1 MLKLPM
7 LASGL
12 ALMMASSA
20 FALTKPAF
28 DTGST
33 GFYYNRLQAGYEW
46 TTFAAPEAG
55 VAAPSA
61 ASGFLVNGRVFVFE
75 DGVYLKGA
83 FSTSNQQLDADPLTE
98 AKGNSFTL
106 GAGLRLP
113 IAMDIDFRAEFDYT
127 SSVTNEFEKG
137 VQKKVEPRAGFP
149 GMEGGLVMTTDAGL
163 FASAALRVELPE
175 AGTRTSLHSEVGFK
189 ATPNFNI
196 SGVASAPFDFES
208 TTFGLQAGF
217 SF

>member
-1 MLKLPM
+1 MTNHSFI
-7 LASGL
+7 ASVL
-12 ALMMASSA
+12 ALAVSGGA
-20 FALTKPAF
+20 FAMTKPAF

-33 GFYYNRLQAGYEW
+33 GFYYNRLQAGYGW

-75 DGVYLKGA
+75 DGVYLKGG
-83 FSTSNQQLDADPLTE
+83 FKTSSQQQLAEPLTE
-98 AKGNSFTL
+98 QKGNSFTL

-113 IAMDIDFRAEFDYT
+113 IAMDIDFRAEFDY
-127 SSVTNEFEKG
+127 SSGVSNTFNGIQSTTVT
-137 VQKKVEPRAGFP
+137 PRVGFP

-175 AGTRTSLHSEVGFK
+175 GGTQTSLHSEVGFN
-189 ATPNFNI
+189 ATPNVNI
-196 SGVASAPFDFES
+196 SGVMSAPFSFES
-208 TTFGLQAGF
+208 TSFGAQLGF